1 LNALVRW
8 IVCAVGFREPVAAA
22 CLLPAAPLLLFVLL
36 EPVVLLEP
44 PVFVPALCFPEDAP
58 EEAALLFVAGFF
70 ACSVAEVESCLS
82 RATPAGTHTAIIP
95 IMEATAA
102 APRSL
107 PQVLVTVVSLFQP
120 T

>member
-1 LNALVRW
+1 MREA
-8 IVCAVGFREPVAAA
+8 AVFPFV
-22 CLLPAAPLLLFVLL
+22 VLL
-36 EPVVLLEP
+36 EPVVLLEL

-58 EEAALLFVAGFF
+58 VDVPEDAPEEAGLLFVAGFF

-82 RATPAGTHTAIIP
+82 LATPPGTHTAIIP

-107 PQVLVTVVSLFQP
+107 PQALVTVVSLFQP